1 MNGYRL
7 FSAWICLTGLFL
19 FGIPPGVM
27 SEQEFAFI
35 LQPEEEEEQS
45 PWERLTE
52 REDEIQTEDPLV
64 IAFLN
69 RPLVLSGQYEA
80 VVDYIDRLPV
90 GTGSNSYGR
99 LLFEQEL
106 EAEAFYAVTPA
117 ISAFFQLRFAMEEDL
132 LSETPEDVS
141 DRFIERGE
149 MWVNWAG
156 IAGSP
161 VSLEVGR
168 LDFEDDRL
176 WWWDEDL
183 DAARLIYEADLFEI
197 ALAVAEELAPAR
209 SDRSYIDPEHE
220 NLTRWIAEISLDWND
235 HHALQLFVL
244 HQNDRS
250 GTEAP
255 GAVIAS
261 DREDESDAELTW
273 LGVRAAG
280 AFVFEGG
287 TLLGYWADAGRVLGR
302 ETLLETEDVP
312 PKYVEVDEVVRK
324 DVSGWGVDTGL
335 TLALPTA
342 GEPRF
347 TLGWAWG
354 SGDRRTDS
362 GTDSAY
368 RQTGIHGNECAFG
381 GVERFQIYGE
391 ILDPELSNISIV
403 TAGLG
408 FSLMESSSIDLVL
421 HDYRLVQPAG
431 ELRDS
436 RLDAELNESDLD
448 LGSGVD
454 LILGLEEWDAVQFR
468 ITASAF
474 HTGKAFGVDRDQW
487 IYSTLFEFRFAF

>member
-156 IAGSP
+156 
-161 VSLEVGR
+161 
-168 LDFEDDRL
+168 
-176 WWWDEDL
+176 
-183 DAARLIYEADLFEI
+183 
-197 ALAVAEELAPAR
+197 
-209 SDRSYIDPEHE
+209 
-220 NLTRWIAEISLDWND
+220 
-235 HHALQLFVL
+235 
-244 HQNDRS
+244 
-250 GTEAP
+250 
-255 GAVIAS
+255 
-261 DREDESDAELTW
+261 
-273 LGVRAAG
+273 
-280 AFVFEGG
+280 
-287 TLLGYWADAGRVLGR
+287 
-302 ETLLETEDVP
+302 
-312 PKYVEVDEVVRK
+312 
-324 DVSGWGVDTGL
+324 
-335 TLALPTA
+335 
-342 GEPRF
+342 
-347 TLGWAWG
+347 
-354 SGDRRTDS
+354 
-362 GTDSAY
+362 
-368 RQTGIHGNECAFG
+368 
-381 GVERFQIYGE
+381 
-391 ILDPELSNISIV
+391 
-403 TAGLG
+403 
-408 FSLMESSSIDLVL
+408 
-421 HDYRLVQPAG
+421 
-431 ELRDS
+431 
-436 RLDAELNESDLD
+436 
-448 LGSGVD
+448 
-454 LILGLEEWDAVQFR
+454 
-468 ITASAF
+468 
-474 HTGKAFGVDRDQW
+474 
-487 IYSTLFEFRFAF
+487 